1 MRLEPRHALWL
12 LIGAAHLAV
21 LMVLAPH
28 RPPPPQPAGQ
38 RVALKLLPLPRAAE
52 PVPKPATR
60 PQRQDAP
67 ARQAAPAPTRTAPP
81 PTEPMSTE
89 PAPNAPAPQ
98 PAADATPAAVAS
110 PPASLLINSEA
121 TRQAVRQ
128 TARAPLL
135 SERAASA
142 SQAPGRENAQERFGR
157 EVARTAYGNCLKGEF
172 PGGGAGLLSL
182 PFWLAAEASGK
193 CKK

>member
-1 MRLEPRHALWL
+1 MRLERRHALWL
-12 LIGAAHLAV
+12 LIGATHLAV
-21 LMVLAPH
+21 LRVLAPH
-28 RPPPPQPAGQ
+28 RPPPPQPAVQ
-38 RVALKLLPLPRAAE
+38 RVALKLLPLPRTAE
-52 PVPKPATR
+52 PVPKPTAR
-60 PQRQDAP
+60 PQRP
-67 ARQAAPAPTRTAPP
+67 AAPTSTRTAPP

-89 PAPNAPAPQ
+89 PAPNTPAPQ

-128 TARAPLL
+128 AARAPLL

-182 PFWLAAEASGK
+182 PFWIAAEASGK